1 MKYLIGV
8 DGSHGSLD
16 AARMAAQM
24 AGASDQIVLYYSPP
38 EMQVRSGSQPEP
50 EIVERSRQALANVVF
65 DASRQVMPESARE
78 RVTTM
83 VGRQNPRT
91 GLLIAADD
99 QRADLLVVGAHGV
112 GALERWFLGSVS
124 HTVARSARIPVLIA
138 RPPHSSAG
146 TLRVLL
152 ACEGTEADGQLYDL
166 LRRIS
171 WPAATLGRA
180 ITVVESLYAGQVP
193 EWLEHKAR
201 SPETEAISAAFVREH
216 EAEKQSTL
224 ERMKN
229 CCQQLPPAFRH
240 DPIVAEGHPA
250 EQILAA
256 IASEQID
263 LVIVGARSLSAMSR
277 LLLGS
282 TSEKV
287 LSGAPC
293 SVLIVHHRER
303 P

>member
-1 MKYLIGV
+1 MRYLIGV

-16 AARMAAQM
+16 GARLAAQL

-38 EMQVRSGSQPEP
+38 EMQVRSGWQPEP
-50 EIVERSRQALANVVF
+50 EIVERSRQALASVVF
-65 DASRQVMPESARE
+65 DAARQAMPEAARE
-78 RVTTM
+78 RVTTL
-83 VGRQNPRT
+83 VGTQNPRT
-91 GLLIAADD
+91 GLLIAAED
-99 QRADLLVVGAHGV
+99 QRADLLVVGARGV

-138 RPPHSSAG
+138 RPPHSAGG
-146 TLRVLL
+146 TLRVLV
-152 ACEGTEADGQLYDL
+152 ACEGTEADSQLYEL
-166 LRRIS
+166 LRGIS
-171 WPAATLGRA
+171 WPAATLGRVIA
-180 ITVVESLYAGQVP
+180 VVESLYAGQVP
-193 EWLEHKAR
+193 QWLEHKAR
-201 SPETEAISAAFVREH
+201 SPETEAIAAAFVREH
-216 EAEKQSTL
+216 EAEKQATL

-240 DPIVAEGHPA
+240 DPIIAEGHPA

-256 IASEQID
+256 IAREQID
-263 LVIVGARSLSAMSR
+263 LVIVGARGMGVVSR

-293 SVLIVHHRER
+293 SVLVVHRRER